1 MYELL
6 YLFSDTHAL
15 VQFLDEDSTA
25 IVPISRLKEQEHL
38 EHGGSCII
46 TWSDKKQYKAL
57 LLCSGLYTF
66 NFCSEGVCSQS
77 HYIVSPTT

>member
-57 LLCSGLYTF
+57 LLLFRFVRILLIFVVKVY
-66 NFCSEGVCSQS
+66 V
-77 HYIVSPTT
+77 VSLTT